1 MSGRLPRAPAPWPVR
16 RSRALLETRLREAA
30 NRATRR
36 LQEQKREA
44 YRTFPR
50 GEAMRRRA
58 VEAKRRAL
66 GDLEALLEEATRH
79 VEARGGRVFRARG
92 PEEVAGYV
100 LEVARRR
107 GARRV
112 VKSKSMTSEEVEL
125 NDRLEAAGLEVRET
139 DLGEYIVQLAGE
151 RPAHILVPAAHK
163 SRADIREL
171 FAREA
176 ERTGEEPPAGDEPPE
191 LTAFARRRL
200 RGEFLEAEIGISGG
214 NFLVAETGTLVL
226 ITNEGNGRMVTSLP
240 PVHIALVGIEKVV
253 ATWEELA
260 DLVQQP
266 PLSGVGQRLTS
277 YVSLLSGP
285 RRPGELD
292 GPEEFHLILLDNG
305 RSDLLGSEFEDVL
318 RCIRCGACLNVC
330 PVFRAVGGG
339 HAYGS
344 VYSGPVG
351 VVLTPLLAGLEHAP
365 ELPESLC
372 SMCHACGEAC
382 PMEIDLPGHILR
394 LRRQETRRGL
404 APRLFDRLLPLWSR
418 LWSTPGGFLL
428 SARLGRLG
436 QRFWRREGR
445 LTGAPGPLAG
455 WFVSREMAP
464 LAGESFHE
472 WWRRNRG
479 EAG

>member
-1 MSGRLPRAPAPWPVR
+1 MSGKLPEAPAPWPVR
-16 RSRALLETRLREAA
+16 RSRALLAPRLREAA
-30 NRATRR
+30 TRAARR
-36 LQEQKREA
+36 LQGQKEA
-44 YRTFPR
+44 ACAAYPQ

-66 GDLEALLEEATRH
+66 RRLDALLAQLTER
-79 VEARGGRVFRARG
+79 VEARGGHVVRARW
-92 PEEVAGYV
+92 PEDVARYV

-107 GARRV
+107 GARRI
-112 VKSKSMTSEEVEL
+112 VKSKSMTTEEVEL
-125 NDRLEAAGLEVRET
+125 NAHLEAAGLEVRET

-163 SRADIREL
+163 SRADVRRL

-176 ERTGEEPPAGDEPPE
+176 ERTGETPPAGESPEE

-200 RGEFLEAEIGISGG
+200 RQEFLEAEIGITGG

-240 PVHIALVGIEKVV
+240 PVHIAVVGIEKVV

-260 DLVQQP
+260 DLIQQP

-285 RRPGELD
+285 RRPDELD

-305 RSDLLGSEFEDVL
+305 RSELLGTDFEDVL

-351 VVLTPLLAGLEHAP
+351 VVLTPLLAGLESAP

-394 LRRQETRRGL
+394 LRRQEAARGL
-404 APRLFDRLLPLWSR
+404 EPRGFATALALWAR
-418 LWSTPGGFLL
+418 LWSTLAGFLL

-436 QRFWRREGR
+436 QGLWRREGR
-445 LTGAPGPLAG
+445 LTGGPGPLSA
-455 WFVSREMAP
+455 WFVGRDMAP
-464 LAGESFHE
+464 LAPESFHE
-472 WWRRNRG
+472 WWRRRG
-479 EAG
+479 GAR